1 MMTDARVVKRTVT
14 TNDNSASQDYNS
26 FPYIPK
32 LTRNYSRNT
41 AHTLLL
47 FSGGIFRLYNLFFQE
62 AQDYADRTRL
72 VEIFMEVSALTVENV
87 SDLVSKVGK

>member
-1 MMTDARVVKRTVT
+1 MTTVLLKT
-14 TNDNSASQDYNS
+14 I
-26 FPYIPK
+26 FPFLTFPN

-41 AHTLLL
+41 THTLLL

-62 AQDYADRTRL
+62 AQDYADRNRL

-87 SDLVSKVGK
+87 SDLASKVGK

>member
-1 MMTDARVVKRTVT
+1 MTTVLLKAKFLFLT
-14 TNDNSASQDYNS
+14 
-26 FPYIPK
+26 FPN